1 MKVAHQ
7 FGILEIESLGC
18 AFDQQTAVIFLFS
31 RKENFN
37 FLEISSNLNGK

>member
-7 FGILEIESLGC
+7 FGILEIELLGC
-18 AFDQQTAVIFLFS
+18 AFDQQTTIIFFFS

-37 FLEISSNLNGK
+37 FLEISPNLNGK